1 MVLQRD
7 VVVLMSEMVTQIAVD
22 QINVG
27 DFNPRKVFD
36 QRHIRELAGS
46 IKMDGQWNPI
56 IVKPNSHG
64 YDLIAGEC
72 RLRAFEMLGLLKI
85 RARIVYIDDEE
96 AHLLA
101 LKTNLM
107 RQDLNPIDE
116 ADAIKN
122 LVDKDWTLTK
132 IARELNKS
140 ISWASQR
147 LKLASQASEGVKN
160 ALMDK
165 KITFSAALEIL
176 SLPEGLQ
183 GSVASKAIEERL
195 NFNEIKKLVKLIK
208 LAENAQDLDLFLS
221 TPLKEFIT
229 LSYKQLDTKIQKS
242 RIHTGITILNCDCG
256 TKIIIDWQKR
266 CVVDE
271 KVINNEH

>member
-1 MVLQRD
+1 MF
-7 VVVLMSEMVTQIAVD
+7 LMGEMVTQIAVD

-46 IKMDGQWNPI
+46 IKKDGQWNPI

-72 RLRAFEMLGLLKI
+72 RLRAFKMLGLLKI
-85 RARIVYIDDEE
+85 RARIVYIDDED

-107 RQDLNPIDE
+107 RRDLNHIDE
-116 ADAIKN
+116 AEAIKN

-132 IARELNKS
+132 ISRELNKS
-140 ISWASQR
+140 ITWTSQR

-165 KITFSAALEIL
+165 KITFSAALEI
-176 SLPEGLQ
+176 STLPEGLQ
-183 GSVASKAIEERL
+183 GSVASKAIQERL
-195 NFNEIKKLVKLIK
+195 NFNETKKLVKLIK
-208 LAENAQDLDLFLS
+208 LAENAQDLDLFLG

-229 LSYKQLDTKIQKS
+229 LSYKQIDTKIQKG
-242 RIHTGITILNCDCG
+242 RIHKNITILNCDCG

-271 KVINNEH
+271 KVVYNEH

>member
-1 MVLQRD
+1 
-7 VVVLMSEMVTQIAVD
+7 MSHMVTEITVD

-27 DFNPRKVFD
+27 DFNPRKAFD
-36 QRHIRELAGS
+36 QKHIIELAGS
-46 IKMDGQWNPI
+46 IKRDGQWNPI

-72 RLRAFEMLGLLKI
+72 RLRAFKILGLLKI
-85 RARIVYIDDEE
+85 RARIVYIEDEE

-116 ADAIKN
+116 AEAIKN
-122 LVDKDWTLTK
+122 LVDKEWTITK
-132 IARELNKS
+132 ISRELDKS
-140 ISWASQR
+140 ITWVSQR
-147 LKLASQASEGVKN
+147 LKLASKASEGVKN

-165 KITFSAALEIL
+165 KITFSAALEIS

-195 NFNEIKKLVKLIK
+195 NFNETKKLVRLIK
-208 LAENAQDLDLFLS
+208 LAENAQDLDLFLG

-229 LSYKQLDTKIQKS
+229 LSYKQIDTKIQTG
-242 RIHTGITILNCDCG
+242 RIYNNITILQCDFD

-266 CVVDE
+266 CVVEE
-271 KVINNEH
+271 KVGNNEH